1 MANAGR
7 KTKPLPTVKWFLP
20 LLLKINPVK
29 LSTRLLAPRVLA
41 NFYIAIDAVI
51 ANKIR
56 SLLTALGI
64 IFGVAAVI
72 AMLAIGN
79 GAQQEILNQIK
90 LVGVNNIVIKP
101 IIEQKEE
108 KLNEQAGG
116 KKEKKKF
123 SPGLTI
129 RDVNSIKKTIPGLT
143 RISPEIILNSHV
155 IRNGV
160 RRSAKLVGV
169 EPSYFEIYDFQLV
182 DGQMF
187 SAEHM
192 TLGGPVC
199 IIGSSLKSKF
209 FPTENPVGK
218 SIKVGPHWL
227 TIIGVLKERLV
238 TQSSISKLGIRD
250 FNMDVYA
257 PLQTVLIRY
266 ENRDLVTT
274 EAIRL
279 ANMRSRGMVIINDNS
294 ASEESEEEKKNY
306 HQLDR
311 LVIQVDE
318 TTRMQ
323 TTAEVLSRLLTRR
336 HYEVVDFEI
345 EIPELLLKQQQRTN
359 DIFNYV
365 LGAIAGISLLVGGI
379 GIMNIMLASVL
390 ERIKEIGLRLSIGAQ
405 KNDIIQQFLF
415 EAVMI
420 SVSGGIIGVV
430 LGVTMAS
437 IVSVMAGIPTIVSFT
452 SILLS
457 FGVAATVGLIFGIAP
472 ARKAASQDPI
482 ASLRYE

>member
-1 MANAGR
+1 M
-7 KTKPLPTVKWFLP
+7 
-20 LLLKINPVK
+20 
-29 LSTRLLAPRVLA
+29 
-41 NFYIAIDAVI
+41 
-51 ANKIR
+51 R

-108 KLNEQAGG
+108 KLDEQANG

-129 RDVNSIKKTIPGLT
+129 RDVHSIRTTIPGLE
-143 RISPEIILNSHV
+143 RVSPEIILNTNV
-155 IRNGV
+155 IRNGI

-169 EPSYFEIYDFQLV
+169 EPTYFEIYDFQMAEGRMFN
-182 DGQMF
+182 DEQMR
-187 SAEHM
+187 
-192 TLGGPVC
+192 LGSSVC
-199 IIGSSLKSKF
+199 IIGSGLKSRF
-209 FPTENPVGK
+209 FPTENAIGK

-227 TIIGVLKERLV
+227 TIVGVMRERLV
-238 TQSSISKLGIRD
+238 SESSISKLGIRD

-257 PLQTVLIRY
+257 PLQSVLIRY
-266 ENRDLVTT
+266 QNRDLITT
-274 EAIRL
+274 EELRL
-279 ANMRSRGMVIINDNS
+279 ANMRSQGFNDGS
-294 ASEESEEEKKNY
+294 SESEESELEKKNY

-311 LVIQVDE
+311 LVIQVGE
-318 TTRMQ
+318 TAKLQ
-323 TTAEVLSRLLTRR
+323 STAEVLSRLLARR
-336 HYEVVDFEI
+336 HYELIDFEI

-405 KNDIIQQFLF
+405 KSDVVQQFLF

-420 SVSGGIIGVV
+420 SVSGGLIGVV
-430 LGVTMAS
+430 LGVTMAYL
-437 IVSVMAGIPTIVSFT
+437 VSVFAGIPTIISFS
-452 SILLS
+452 SIVLS

>member
-1 MANAGR
+1 VIS
-7 KTKPLPTVKWFLP
+7 P
-20 LLLKINPVK
+20 
-29 LSTRLLAPRVLA
+29 RLLANL
-41 NFYIAIDAVI
+41 YIAIDAVI
-51 ANKIR
+51 ANKVR

-90 LVGVNNIVIKP
+90 LVGVNNIVVKP

-116 KKEKKKF
+116 KAEKRKF

-129 RDVNSIKKTIPGLT
+129 RDVRSIETTIPEISK
-143 RISPEIILNSHV
+143 ISPEIILDTYV
-155 IRNGV
+155 IRNGL

-169 EPSYFEIYDFQLV
+169 EPAYFEIYDFQLFE
-182 DGQMF
+182 GQMF
-187 SAEHM
+187 SIEQRRQ
-192 TLGGPVC
+192 GYPVC
-199 IIGSSLKSKF
+199 IIGQSIKAKF
-209 FPTENPVGK
+209 FPTENPIGK

-227 TIIGVLKERLV
+227 TIVGVLKERLV
-238 TQSSISKLGIRD
+238 SSSSITKLGIRD
-250 FNMDVYA
+250 FNMDIYI
-257 PLQTVLIRY
+257 PLQSFLIRY
-266 ENRDLVTT
+266 KNRDKVSA
-274 EAIRL
+274 EALRL
-279 ANMRSRGMVIINDNS
+279 EAMRSRGVVFMNGNANEGDS
-294 ASEESEEEKKNY
+294 QSEMEKKNY

-318 TTRMQ
+318 TNKLKSTS
-323 TTAEVLSRLLTRR
+323 EVLSRMLQRR
-336 HYEVVDFEI
+336 HYDMVDYEI

-390 ERIKEIGLRLSIGAQ
+390 ERIKEIGLRLSIGA
-405 KNDIIQQFLF
+405 KKSDVVQQFLF
-415 EAVMI
+415 EAIMI
-420 SVSGGIIGVV
+420 SVSGGIIGVI
-430 LGVTMAS
+430 LGV
-437 IVSVMAGIPTIVSFT
+437 VMAYVVSEVADIPTIISFS
-452 SILLS
+452 SIILS

-472 ARKAASQDPI
+472 ARRAASQDPI

>member
-1 MANAGR
+1 MQLH
-7 KTKPLPTVKWFLP
+7 KY
-20 LLLKINPVK
+20 
-29 LSTRLLAPRVLA
+29 LAPRVLA
-41 NFYIAIDAVI
+41 NLYIAIDAVI
-51 ANKIR
+51 ANRVR

-108 KLNEQAGG
+108 KLNEQASG

-129 RDVNSIKKTIPGLT
+129 RDMNSIRSIIPGLAK
-143 RISPEIILNSHV
+143 ISPEIIINTNI
-155 IRNGV
+155 IRNGI

-169 EPSYFEIYDFQLV
+169 EPSYFEIYDFQLSE
-182 DGQMF
+182 GQMF
-187 SAEHM
+187 NAEQ
-192 TLGGPVC
+192 LKVGSPVC
-199 IIGSSLKSKF
+199 IIGSALKSRF
-209 FPTENPVGK
+209 FPTENPIGK
-218 SIKVGPHWL
+218 NIKVGPHWL
-227 TIIGVLKERLV
+227 TIIGVMKERLV
-238 TQSSISKLGIRD
+238 SENSISKLGIRD

-257 PLQTVLIRY
+257 PLQSVLIRY
-266 ENRDLVTT
+266 ENRDLITA
-274 EAIRL
+274 EALRL
-279 ANMRSRGMVIINDNS
+279 AAMRSRGMVFISGNS
-294 ASEESEEEKKNY
+294 GDTENEQDKKNY

-311 LVIQVDE
+311 LVIQVEE
-318 TTRMQ
+318 TNKMQ
-323 TTAEVLSRLLTRR
+323 STAEILTRLLARK

-390 ERIKEIGLRLSIGAQ
+390 ERIKEIGLRLAIGAQ
-405 KNDIIQQFLF
+405 KVDIVQQFLF
-415 EAVMI
+415 EAIMI
-420 SVSGGIIGVV
+420 SISGGLIGVV
-430 LGVTMAS
+430 LGVSMAF
-437 IVSVMAGIPTIVSFT
+437 IVSSVAGIPTIVSFT

>member
-1 MANAGR
+1 
-7 KTKPLPTVKWFLP
+7 VKV
-20 LLLKINPVK
+20 KNIINP
-29 LSTRLLAPRVLA
+29 RLLANL
-41 NFYIAIDAVI
+41 YIAIDAVI
-51 ANKIR
+51 ANRLR

-101 IIEQKEE
+101 IIEQKDE
-108 KLNEQAGG
+108 KVNEKVG

-123 SPGLTI
+123 SPGLTV
-129 RDVNSIKKTIPGLT
+129 RDVESIRETIPTLT
-143 RISPEIILNSHV
+143 QVSPEIILDTYV
-155 IRNGV
+155 IRSGF

-169 EPSYFEIYDFQLV
+169 DPAYFKIYDFELSDGTLFNEEQLKN
-182 DGQMF
+182 G
-187 SAEHM
+187 S
-192 TLGGPVC
+192 PVC
-199 IIGSSLKSKF
+199 IIGSALKSRF
-209 FPTENPVGK
+209 FPKEDPIGK
-218 SIKVGPHWL
+218 TMKVGTHWL
-227 TIIGVLKERLV
+227 TIIGILKER
-238 TQSSISKLGIRD
+238 SISQASINKLGIRD

-257 PLQTVLIRY
+257 PLQSVLIRY
-266 ENRDLVTT
+266 RNRDLITT
-274 EAIRL
+274 EGIRL
-279 ANMRSRGMVIINDNS
+279 AAMRSQGNS
-294 ASEESEEEKKNY
+294 NGNAQNAGAENEQEKKNY

-311 LVIQVDE
+311 LVLQVD
-318 TTRMQ
+318 Q
-323 TTAEVLSRLLTRR
+323 TEKLQATAEIISRMLKRR
-336 HYEVVDFEI
+336 HYDVVDYEI

-390 ERIKEIGLRLSIGAQ
+390 ERIKEIGLRLAIGA
-405 KNDIIQQFLF
+405 KKSDVVQQFLF

-420 SVSGGIIGVV
+420 SVSGGIIGVI
-430 LGVTMAS
+430 LGVLFAFLVSSFANIPTIISFAS
-437 IVSVMAGIPTIVSFT
+437 IV
-452 SILLS
+452 LS

-472 ARKAASQDPI
+472 ARRAAQQDPI

>member
-1 MANAGR
+1 M
-7 KTKPLPTVKWFLP
+7 KFLSAFFSP
-20 LLLKINPVK
+20 
-29 LSTRLLAPRVLA
+29 RLLANLLL
-41 NFYIAIDAVI
+41 AIDAVL
-51 ANKIR
+51 ANKVR

-108 KLNEQAGG
+108 KLEEVGG
-116 KKEKKKF
+116 KTDKKKF
-123 SPGLTI
+123 SPGLTV
-129 RDVNSIKKTIPGLT
+129 RDVASIQATIPGLT
-143 RISPEIILNSHV
+143 TVSPEILLNTNI
-155 IRNGV
+155 IRNGI

-169 EPSYFEIYDFQLV
+169 EPTYFEIYDFQLFE
-182 DGQMF
+182 GQMF
-187 SAEHM
+187 NDEQRK
-192 TLGGPVC
+192 LGAAVC
-199 IIGSSLKSKF
+199 VIGYGIKSRF
-209 FPTENPVGK
+209 FPTENPIGK
-218 SIKVGPHWL
+218 SIKVGSHWL
-227 TIIGVLKERLV
+227 TIVGVLRERTV
-238 TQSSISKLGIRD
+238 SQASISKLGIRD

-257 PLQTVLIRY
+257 PLQSVLIRY
-266 ENRDLVTT
+266 ENRDLITA
-274 EAIRL
+274 EALRK
-279 ANMRSRGMVIINDNS
+279 AAMRSRGMVFIDGNS
-294 ASEESEEEKKNY
+294 NQEEDTDSKNY

-311 LVIQVDE
+311 LVIQVSE
-318 TTRMQ
+318 TEKLQ
-323 TTAEVLSRLLTRR
+323 STAEILSRLLARK
-336 HYEVVDFEI
+336 HYDVIDFEI

-390 ERIKEIGLRLSIGAQ
+390 ERIKEIGLRLAIGAQ
-405 KNDIIQQFLF
+405 KTDVIQQFLF
-415 EAVMI
+415 EAMMI
-420 SVSGGIIGVV
+420 SIGGGLIGVV
-430 LGVTMAS
+430 LGVSLAF
-437 IVSVMAGIPTIVSFT
+437 IVSAVAGIPTIITFT

-472 ARKAASQDPI
+472 ARRAASQDPI